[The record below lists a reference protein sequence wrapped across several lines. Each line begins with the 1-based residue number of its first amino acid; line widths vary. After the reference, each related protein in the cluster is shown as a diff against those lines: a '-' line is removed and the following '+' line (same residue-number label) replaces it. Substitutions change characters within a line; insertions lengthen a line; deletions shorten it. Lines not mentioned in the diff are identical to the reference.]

1 LPAEVEGIEV
11 EGPGGVEGCG
21 GVGFFDAAAE
31 IDGAVEDGAAEV
43 GAGLGEGREV
53 VDLEGVTIQ
62 GEAED
67 LVVVAGGVAAADA
80 DQSLGGGD
88 GDAVGGGAG
97 ESAEGAP
104 GGVGVV
110 EDVDGVVPDFGAAFP
125 GFFVGEI
132 GSAGDD
138 EAVVVK
144 ASEGGGEADGIW
156 EIG

>member
-1 LPAEVEGIEV
+1 VGD
-11 EGPGGVEGCG
+11 GG
-21 GVGFFDAAAE
+21 
-31 IDGAVEDGAAEV
+31 
-43 GAGLGEGREV
+43 EV

-80 DQSLGGGD
+80 DESFGGGD
-88 GDAVGGGAG
+88 GDAVGGWAG
-97 ESAEGAP
+97 EFADGAP
-104 GGVGVV
+104 GGGGVV

-132 GSAGDD
+132 GSACDD
-138 EAVVVK
+138 EAIVVK
-144 ASEGGGEADGIW
+144 ASEGSCESDGIW

>member
-1 LPAEVEGIEV
+1 
-11 EGPGGVEGCG
+11 
-21 GVGFFDAAAE
+21 
-31 IDGAVEDGAAEV
+31 
-43 GAGLGEGREV
+43 LGEGWEV
-53 VDLEGVTIQ
+53 VDLEGVTLE

-67 LVVVAGGVAAADA
+67 MVVVAGGVAASDA

-88 GDAVGGGAG
+88 GDAVGGRAG
-97 ESAEGAP
+97 EFAERAP
-104 GGVGVV
+104 GGGGVV

-125 GFFVGEI
+125 GFFIGEI

-144 ASEGGGEADGIW
+144 ASEGGSDADGIW